1 MEDQWTMNVKAAEMS
16 MEIACSVLKNPIN
29 KSTPQGLK
37 ATAELMDSVT
47 KSLGLAAG
55 LLRKTS
61 SEMAW
66 AQVPE

>member
-1 MEDQWTMNVKAAEMS
+1 MEDQRIANIRAIEMS
-16 MEIACSVLKNPIN
+16 MEIACSVLKNPID
-29 KSTPQGLK
+29 KSTPQGLE
-37 ATAELMDSVT
+37 AAAETIDSVI

-61 SEMAW
+61 SEWAW